1 MMVAPLAL
9 ALLLGA
15 LAPAA
20 DARKSIKKSIW
31 GPVRVDGVSQFP
43 IYRDLGV
50 GIYQTTVLWNEV
62 APTRPSNPTDPR
74 DPAYR
79 WPAWLDDGIR
89 EARRYRIRVALLLH
103 GAPPWA
109 NGSTERRWAPQRPSE
124 FGDFATAASRR
135 YPGVRLWLVWGEPT
149 RAANFQPLIPE
160 RRGRP
165 LTRAM
170 RVGPRTYAGVLD
182 AAYAGLKRANRRN
195 LVIGGDSLTGGDV
208 TPLNWIKNL
217 RLPNGRRP
225 RMDMYGHNPFSNRRP
240 RLKSRA
246 LTKGFADFG
255 TLDTMAKWIDRY
267 LGRRNG
273 RRLKLFL
280 SEYSVATDH
289 IGYESNFYVSRRTAA
304 SWIRS
309 ALRDS
314 RRWWRIYTFGWIGL
328 YDDPPYP
335 NGDEQNRGLL
345 DYLGRRKP
353 AYEAYK
359 RG

>member
-1 MMVAPLAL
+1 
-9 ALLLGA
+9 
-15 LAPAA
+15 
-20 DARKSIKKSIW
+20 
-31 GPVRVDGVSQFP
+31 
-43 IYRDLGV
+43 
-50 GIYQTTVLWNEV
+50 
-62 APTRPSNPTDPR
+62 
-74 DPAYR
+74 
-79 WPAWLDDGIR
+79 
-89 EARRYRIRVALLLH
+89 
-103 GAPPWA
+103 
-109 NGSTERRWAPQRPSE
+109 
-124 FGDFATAASRR
+124 
-135 YPGVRLWLVWGEPT
+135 
-149 RAANFQPLIPE
+149 
-160 RRGRP
+160 
-165 LTRAM
+165 
-170 RVGPRTYAGVLD
+170 
-182 AAYAGLKRANRRN
+182 
-195 LVIGGDSLTGGDV
+195 
-208 TPLNWIKNL
+208 
-217 RLPNGRRP
+217 
-225 RMDMYGHNPFSNRRP
+225 MDMYGHNPFSNRKP

-246 LTKGFADFG
+246 LSKGFADFG

-304 SWIRS
+304 RWITS
-309 ALRDS
+309 ALRDT